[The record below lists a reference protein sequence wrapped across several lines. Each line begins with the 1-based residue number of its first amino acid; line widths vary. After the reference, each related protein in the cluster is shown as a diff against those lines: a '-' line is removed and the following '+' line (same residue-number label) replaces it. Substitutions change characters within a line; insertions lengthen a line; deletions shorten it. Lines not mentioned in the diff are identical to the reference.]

1 VEHKTVFIS
10 YRRTASKHLGRA
22 IYQDLKM
29 NGYDCFFDVE
39 SIDSGQFNQI
49 ILNQIAARAH
59 FVLIISDGSLV
70 RCQNAGDWVLREIQE
85 AVRLGRNI
93 VPLIEEGANFDR
105 EMGYLPADL
114 QTLLRAQNALR
125 IPHDFFEEAMAK
137 LRNRYLKQPI
147 VGAIVPTPTLEQPIV
162 RQFIAAADAEAK
174 TPTPAKS
181 RYTAELVVDVRGR
194 GNYTRIGDALQAAPA
209 GARITVKQ
217 GTYLESKL
225 TLSKTI
231 TLEGEGGRDRVI
243 VQSDAGSCL
252 IMNTG
257 EAWVSGIGFRC
268 TAKPEQIKCYGID
281 IPTGRLTLSE
291 CSVTSSSLAC
301 VGIHNPA
308 AQPYL
313 VECVLY
319 DGNSAGVFVYEG
331 GAGVLED
338 CQIYG
343 NALSGIE
350 ISEGGNPTVRR
361 CTLRDGKGSG
371 VNVLENG
378 AGVIEDCQIH
388 GNEKAGIQ
396 IQTGGNPTVLRC
408 TVRDGKSVGVL
419 VSENG
424 AGVLEDCQIYG
435 NALAGIEIRTGGN
448 PTVRGCTIT
457 KNGYEAI
464 WATDNARGT
473 VERCDLRGNTRGA
486 WDIDSTSHVVQRDNQ
501 A

>member
-1 VEHKTVFIS
+1 MEHKTVFIS

-162 RQFIAAADAEAK
+162 RQL
-174 TPTPAKS
+174 S

-209 GARITVKQ
+209 GARITVRQ

-225 TLSKTI
+225 TLSKTV

-268 TAKPEQIKCYGID
+268 TAKFEQVNCFGID
-281 IPTGRLTLSE
+281 IPTGRLTLSD
-291 CSVTSSSLAC
+291 CSVTSSSNAC
-301 VGIHNPA
+301 VGIHTPA

-313 VECVLY
+313 VECVLH
-319 DGNSAGVFVYEG
+319 DGRQSGVFVYES
-331 GAGVLED
+331 GAGVIED

-343 NALSGIE
+343 NALAGIQ
-350 ISEGGNPTVRR
+350 IRTGGNPTVRR
-361 CTLRDGKGSG
+361 CTLRDGKQTG
-371 VNVLENG
+371 VFVNDNG
-378 AGVIEDCQIH
+378 AGVIEDCQI
-388 GNEKAGIQ
+388 
-396 IQTGGNPTVLRC
+396 
-408 TVRDGKSVGVL
+408 
-419 VSENG
+419 
-424 AGVLEDCQIYG
+424 YG
-435 NALAGIEIRTGGN
+435 NAYSGIEIKTGGN
-448 PTVRGCTIT
+448 PTVRACTIT
-457 KNGYEAI
+457 KNGYQAVY
-464 WATDNARGT
+464 AHDNARGT
-473 VERCDLRGNTRGA
+473 VERCDLRGNTKGA
-486 WDIDSTSHVVQRDNQ
+486 WNIDATSQVVQRDNQ